1 MDKYYKRI
9 DIQQQTSRNLL
20 IHTHLYKNH
29 VAMNRGFVLLK
40 KVLKTQNLLVCLDP
54 FIIQNISLEMLNKCN
69 IKMNITT
76 CFNQEQIIDI
86 TSAFANNLIE
96 RVVKDQQSHSL
107 LEIAAS
113 VVITDVIQKS
123 FQGLDT
129 LLSVYTTCNYRFT
142 KNDQECVEVDLD
154 CTLYNM
160 I

>member
-1 MDKYYKRI
+1 
-9 DIQQQTSRNLL
+9 
-20 IHTHLYKNH
+20 
-29 VAMNRGFVLLK
+29 MNRGFVLLK

-113 VVITDVIQKS
+113 VVITDVI
-123 FQGLDT
+123 
-129 LLSVYTTCNYRFT
+129 
-142 KNDQECVEVDLD
+142 
-154 CTLYNM
+154 
-160 I
+160 